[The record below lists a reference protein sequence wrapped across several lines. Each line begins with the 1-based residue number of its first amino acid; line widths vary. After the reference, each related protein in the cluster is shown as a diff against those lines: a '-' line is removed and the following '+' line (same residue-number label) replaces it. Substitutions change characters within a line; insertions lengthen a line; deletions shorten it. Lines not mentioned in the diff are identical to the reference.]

1 MATYTLSSSSSTVNE
16 GSNVTIV
23 LDTVGIANGTLIP
36 FSIYGTGI
44 DAADFSATTTLAG
57 NFLIRNNQ
65 GKIVIDVKRDVKTEY
80 AETFYLR
87 LTSTGNDETLPI
99 IINDTSRTTTN
110 TIVAFSI
117 TSTSSSIVEGSYA
130 TFIVQAKDL
139 ASGTVVP
146 YRVLGI
152 QADDL
157 ATGSL
162 TGLLTFTATGTPNTT
177 QANLTL
183 AIADDRLTE
192 GRETIVLLMS
202 PDFPYTLQV
211 SGTITVQDT
220 SITVP
225 PNYYLSANK
234 QKVVEGSNVVITLS
248 TLNLPD
254 NIVVPYKIIKA
265 QGDITLGD
273 FDRLSSLEGYFPATS
288 GNVAY
293 VTLDIRDDYIF
304 EQSEYFYVATGG
316 NETSSGVIEIVDSG
330 NTLITSDEEYS
341 GNVTIEFLDK
351 ADLRANI
358 GSTYSGKSF
367 WKDTTGQLSENMFLQ
382 GRTPFASEESI
393 AYYQPFSYVIK
404 SSISIDVW
412 KDSVK
417 SVLHPAG
424 LSIFSEIN
432 NETFPEQTNSVSAKV
447 ANDAEISTF
456 FTLSTDLRR
465 TTLNASNT
473 RVQNAPITVDL
484 VTLTYNL

>member
-1 MATYTLSSSSSTVNE
+1 
-16 GSNVTIV
+16 
-23 LDTVGIANGTLIP
+23 
-36 FSIYGTGI
+36 
-44 DAADFSATTTLAG
+44 
-57 NFLIRNNQ
+57 
-65 GKIVIDVKRDVKTEY
+65 
-80 AETFYLR
+80 
-87 LTSTGNDETLPI
+87 
-99 IINDTSRTTTN
+99 
-110 TIVAFSI
+110 
-117 TSTSSSIVEGSYA
+117 
-130 TFIVQAKDL
+130 
-139 ASGTVVP
+139 
-146 YRVLGI
+146 
-152 QADDL
+152 
-157 ATGSL
+157 
-162 TGLLTFTATGTPNTT
+162 
-177 QANLTL
+177 
-183 AIADDRLTE
+183 
-192 GRETIVLLMS
+192 MS

-211 SGTITVQDT
+211 SGTISIQDT
-220 SITVP
+220 SITPP

-234 QKVVEGSNVVITLS
+234 QKVVEGSNVIITLS

-293 VTLDIRDDYIF
+293 VTLDVRDDYIF

-316 NETSSGVIEIVDSG
+316 NETSSGVIEIIDSG